1 MRSSSRLFLTVMVMT
16 LTCYACASSQP
27 PPQAHREAAAQ
38 TAPQAQAPMIFQGS
52 LVKVDPDAKTL
63 VVKSAEEKEL
73 QFTYTDA
80 TEILGAES
88 ATQGL
93 AGKSGESVKISY
105 TVDQGVNHAN
115 RVEILP
121 H

>member
-1 MRSSSRLFLTVMVMT
+1 MV
-16 LTCYACASSQP
+16 LTCHACSSDQQ
-27 PPQAHREAAAQ
+27 PQARRQEASPKAQPAA
-38 TAPQAQAPMIFQGS
+38 MVFQGT
-52 LVKVDPDAKTL
+52 LVQVDHDAKTL

-80 TEILGAES
+80 TETVGTENTI
-88 ATQGL
+88 QGL
-93 AGKSGESVKISY
+93 AGKPGENVKITY

-121 H
+121 Q

>member
-1 MRSSSRLFLTVMVMT
+1 MRKSSRLFLTLMVMT
-16 LTCYACASSQP
+16 LTCYACASGQ
-27 PPQAHREAAAQ
+27 PPQAQREQAVK
-38 TAPQAQAPMIFQGS
+38 TAPQSAMVFQGS
-52 LVKVDPDAKTL
+52 LVQVDPDAKTL
-63 VVKSAEEKEL
+63 VVKSGEGGEEKEL
-73 QFTYTDA
+73 QFTYTEA

-88 ATQGL
+88 TAEGL
-93 AGKSGESVKISY
+93 AGRSGESVKVTY